1 MSFHGAVSIG
11 VNRPKFDELS
21 PFEQE
26 EANRFKIGN
35 PNLEPARSWNFNLGT
50 DYVQKNMAFGINLS
64 YKNVSGVIE
73 EVDTGIDKN
82 GKDVLQFENV
92 GDGWIKGIELEQR
105 GVSLGITNIS
115 FLRRFTLCANE
126 TFLDSELE
134 EEDGDKRPF
143 KDQPS
148 FISNLGFDYLY
159 EPFGTVFTASWNYI
173 GEREKS
179 YTEYSFNTFS
189 PAFAIRAENGYF

>member
-1 MSFHGAVSIG
+1 
-11 VNRPKFDELS
+11 
-21 PFEQE
+21 
-26 EANRFKIGN
+26 
-35 PNLEPARSWNFNLGT
+35 
-50 DYVQKNMAFGINLS
+50 MAFGINLF

-105 GVSLGITNIS
+105 VSLGITNIS

-159 EPFGTVFTASWNYI
+159 EPFGTAFTASWNYI
-173 GEREKS
+173 GEREKN

-189 PAFAIRAENGYF
+189 PAFAPSRKTVIFRRESPGTL